1 MMIESRKMRRAG
13 HVSGIEE
20 RGLQGFVQRRKKTHN
35 RKKAVQRDILE
46 IHPNS
51 EKKMQQK
58 IRETL
63 LSPS

>member
-1 MMIESRKMRRAG
+1 M
-13 HVSGIEE
+13 SGIEE